1 MPSVTRLARMI
12 RLVTLPE
19 TRRLLAAAA
28 GSETVRVFARRA
40 ANDRTALV
48 RDLRDPANA
57 QNLVRSA
64 ARHPATREL
73 ASAGMLFLPMRYMP
87 LGWAAT
93 WAAHR
98 FLRRFVDPPT
108 EVIRQPAFGASPS
121 LKNVTPGAR
130 QAG

>member
-1 MPSVTRLARMI
+1 MPSVTRLARVI

-19 TRRLLAAAA
+19 TRGLIVAAAR
-28 GSETVRVFARRA
+28 SDTVRDLARRA
-40 ANDRTALV
+40 AKDRAALA

-57 QNLVRSA
+57 QTLVRSA

-73 ASAGMLFLPMRYMP
+73 ASAGMLLLPMRYMP

-98 FLRRFVDPPT
+98 VLRRFLDPPA
-108 EVIRQPAFGASPS
+108 ELIREPAFGAGRTAR
-121 LKNVTPGAR
+121 NVTPDR
-130 QAG
+130 VEPR